1 MNNKIDFQTLQRAL
15 SPVQRVLIIIPQGP
29 SLDKI
34 AASLSLYLSLKKTD
48 KNVTIACV
56 QQMTVEFSQLVGV
69 DKMTNKIDRK
79 SLIISFDYVKDSIE
93 KVSYNVEGDKFN
105 LVIQPKSGFP
115 PLDTKSISYNYSGAE
130 GELIFVVGA
139 QRLEDLGDFYERE
152 KNLYSEN
159 QVVNIDYH
167 SQNTQFG
174 KINIFN
180 PQTSSYSEIIVSLLK
195 NLNLPFDQDI
205 ATNLLIGLK
214 SATNNFHS
222 PNTSADIFES
232 AAHCL
237 RAGARQIGNLSAD
250 SPADNQEKKSL
261 EEKKEQVPSSSDW
274 LAPKIYKG
282 KTRV

>member
-237 RAGARQIGNLSAD
+237 RVGARQIGNLSAD

>member
-139 QRLEDLGDFYERE
+139 QSLEDLGDFYERE

-180 PQTSSYSEIIVSLLK
+180 PQAFSYSEIIVSLLK

-222 PNTSADIFES
+222 PNASADIFES

-237 RAGARQIGNLSAD
+237 RAGARQIEDLSV
-250 SPADNQEKKSL
+250 SPPADNQEKKSL